1 MLIIWYNTGVC
12 AIPIEQTV
20 QYRQQCNR
28 REHKQCN
35 RIEGVAGSSSYQAQ
49 PLTRF
54 PHLNCRR
61 GAQKGEGNHD
71 DDYHHPIPDLID
83 QIMVLALPGCTRLY
97 LILPRYDLPY
107 HRLPLNGLN
116 VDGLGWDGNLCK
128 LLFYEHR
135 SVVLIKI
142 EAHLKKHKPTW

>member
-1 MLIIWYNTGVC
+1 MLIIRYDRGLC

-107 HRLPLNGLN
+107 HRLPLTGLN
-116 VDGLGWDGNLCK
+116 ASVYTGLNGQK
-128 LLFYEHR
+128 L
-135 SVVLIKI
+135 
-142 EAHLKKHKPTW
+142 